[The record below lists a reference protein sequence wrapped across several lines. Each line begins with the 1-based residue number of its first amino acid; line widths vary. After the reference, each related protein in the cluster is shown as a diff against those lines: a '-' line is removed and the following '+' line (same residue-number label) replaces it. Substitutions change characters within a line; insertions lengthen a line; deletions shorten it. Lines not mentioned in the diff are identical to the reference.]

1 MVDVKRAVLLLAA
14 LSSLLVLPACKD
26 RMNLEDITLVL
37 MMGVDLDKD
46 NRLVVYSASPV
57 FSKEAKVKNEVTQ
70 VNALTLRDSRGQLDA
85 RVSALITTGKL
96 QNVLLGKKL
105 LQQPDWVKL
114 LDIFYRDSKTRN
126 NARLVAVDG
135 SVADIMYFAPPDKRR
150 LPLHIAK
157 LLDTTYKRNLVEETT
172 LWEMH
177 RLLYERGRT
186 PDMTIIRK
194 TEREVVADS
203 SALLNHEGRYVASI
217 DMNESMM
224 LQIVQDDKKSDL
236 SITLLLPEEQK
247 KGSAI
252 NTGAVSFYV
261 LDVDRKVRTT
271 YAGGK
276 FRFDIELGLPIRLTE
291 RLFAFDVEKNAAGLQ
306 AQIDEQLKAKMDAL
320 VAKFQRHRVDP
331 IGLGLF
337 ARAYQ
342 YRAWKKVQDNW
353 GEAFGQAEV
362 NLRVR
367 TRIVDM
373 GDVR

>member
-1 MVDVKRAVLLLAA
+1 MTRAAFLLAA
-14 LSSLLVLPACKD
+14 LSALLLLPACKD

-46 NRLVVYSASPV
+46 NHLVVYSSSPV
-57 FSKEAKVKNEVTQ
+57 FSKEAKHKNEVTQ
-70 VNALTLRDSRGQLDA
+70 VSALTLRDSRGPLDS
-85 RVSALITTGKL
+85 RVSALISTGKL
-96 QNVLLGKKL
+96 QSVLIGKKV
-105 LQQPDWVKL
+105 LQQPDWVDL
-114 LDIFYRDSKTRN
+114 LDLFYRDSKTRN
-126 NARLVAVDG
+126 NARLVAVEG

-150 LPLHIAK
+150 MSLHIAK

-177 RLLYERGRT
+177 RQLYERGRT

-194 TEREVVADS
+194 NEREVVADS

-217 DMNESMM
+217 DLNESLM

-261 LDVDRKVRTT
+261 LDVDRKMRTS
-271 YAGGK
+271 YAGGR
-276 FRFDIELGLPIRLTE
+276 FRFDIDLELPIRLTE
-291 RLFAFDVEKNAAGLQ
+291 RLFAFDVDKHAAGLE

-320 VAKFQRHRVDP
+320 VAKLQRNRLDP
-331 IGLGLF
+331 IGFGLY